1 MPAAPA
7 PGRSPPAREGAGAGV
22 PRSLTGLGMGSV
34 EEIVDGAFVLY
45 RRRFLACFAAMSV
58 VQVPVTAGLTVLT
71 EAAVRRI
78 HEAGA
83 DVDLLSQGITYALVV
98 VLPSALLSL
107 VATQIG
113 TGAITYLVGK
123 ACLGETVGVVE
134 SYRWALRKAMPL
146 VGTAAIVGFACVFGF
161 FLFVVPA
168 VIAFLV
174 SFAAVP
180 AVMLEDKGVMDGI
193 RRSYELATGSL
204 GRVAGVR
211 LVVALF
217 LGACL
222 LIGYSIAGS
231 LTDRPDAR
239 MLLAQVPTLVAGP
252 VDAVSMVLLYFDLR
266 VRREGMD
273 IETMARAL
281 EAR

>member
-1 MPAAPA
+1 METVLA
-7 PGRSPPAREGAGAGV
+7 PGRPPGQRAGEGAPAR
-22 PRSLTGLGMGSV
+22 SLSGLGMGSV
-34 EEIVDGAFVLY
+34 EEIVDGAFVFY
-45 RRRFLACFAAMSV
+45 RRRFLACFAAMSL

-71 EAAVRRI
+71 EAAVRKI

-123 ACLGETVGVVE
+123 ACVGETVGVIE

-146 VGTAAIVGFACVFGF
+146 IGTAAIIGFACVFGF

-180 AVMLEDKGVMDGI
+180 AVMLEDRGVMDGI

-204 GRVAGVR
+204 GRVAAVR
-211 LVVALF
+211 LIVALF

-231 LTDRPDAR
+231 ITDRPDAR

-252 VDAVSMVLLYFDLR
+252 VDAISMVLLYFDLR
-266 VRREGMD
+266 VRREGLD
-273 IETMARAL
+273 IEGMVKAL
-281 EAR
+281 GPK